1 VSRFLSMLAS
11 ATLIAFPQGRL
22 AAQQTGTTITLTVS
36 PTYVNFPEVGGQLG
50 AAVARLG
57 VSRDFTRL
65 AGGEV
70 SVFAL
75 APLGGVAAQPGCP
88 QSTKCISLA
97 TPDLLSGALTSLFAY
112 AGESGLRFSAGV
124 GTVGASG
131 GEGFENRS
139 SFALLAG
146 ADWIPRTTR
155 RFAPTLG
162 VQLLRLSSPVAG
174 ARHLLLPGAG
184 VRF

>member
-1 VSRFLSMLAS
+1 MSRFLSMLTS
-11 ATLIAFPQGRL
+11 AALIAFAQRSL
-22 AAQQTGTTITLTVS
+22 AAQHTRTIITLTVS
-36 PTYVNFPEVGGQLG
+36 PTYVNFPDVGGHLG
-50 AAVARLG
+50 AAAARLG

-65 AGGEV
+65 AGAEV
-70 SVFAL
+70 SAFAL

-88 QSTKCISLA
+88 QGTKCISLA
-97 TPDLLSGALTSLFAY
+97 TPNLVSGVLTSLFAY

-139 SFALLAG
+139 SVALLAG
-146 ADWIPRTTR
+146 ADWIPRTTS

-162 VQLLRLSSPVAG
+162 IRVIGLSSPVAG
-174 ARHLLLPGAG
+174 ARHLVLPGAG